1 MKDSH
6 LIRLI
11 NKCIKKQRPAQNELY
26 RQFYSYGLNI
36 CTRYVK
42 DDLEARSVLNEGF
55 YKILKNLKSYNSKYD
70 FKPWFKTIMVNT
82 CLDHIRKNEKLKYQ
96 VSIDDRLDVQI
107 DPDAISN
114 ISFDEMITIIG
125 TLPRMYNLVFTLHV
139 LDGFKHEEI
148 ASMLDITVGTSKS
161 NLSRAK
167 GKLRMLLTDK
177 IPAL

>member
-1 MKDSH
+1 
-6 LIRLI
+6 
-11 NKCIKKQRPAQNELY
+11 
-26 RQFYSYGLNI
+26 
-36 CTRYVK
+36 
-42 DDLEARSVLNEGF
+42 
-55 YKILKNLKSYNSKYD
+55 
-70 FKPWFKTIMVNT
+70 MVNT